1 MQFIDHR
8 PSPRLYS
15 PPYGCVPAGGPRVTS
30 CAFCGRENEPESRFC
45 IDCGKPM
52 NPSAARVGPAYIP
65 QPSGGQPQPANSPVA
80 APPRSPSSPLAPSAP
95 SAPLVPPTRVSDAA
109 ANCPRCGKPAT
120 PGLPFCGHCG
130 TLVGRRVSV
139 EINSTDLRNGGGTQ

>member
-30 CAFCGRENEPESRFC
+30 SAFCGRENEPESRFC
-45 IDCGKPM
+45 IDCGKPI
-52 NPSAARVGPAYIP
+52 NPSAARVGPAYVP
-65 QPSGGQPQPANSPVA
+65 HPSGGQPQPY
-80 APPRSPSSPLAPSAP
+80 LAPQRPVRP
-95 SAPLVPPTRVSDAA
+95 SASPDAVPQTRVSETSTP
-109 ANCPRCGKPAT
+109 CLRCGKPVN

-130 TLVGRRVSV
+130 TRVTATIEES
-139 EINSTDLRNGGGTQ
+139 